1 MARVAVPIPLGFYT
15 SDSLPFSA
23 QRCINWVPTV
33 AEGPALNNAKLS
45 QPLGIKQFSD
55 SLKAG
60 GRGGWLLDEVPF
72 FVQGNSLV
80 SVSSLGVTTNHG
92 NINGSGRVSMA
103 SSTLHLVIVVPGGTS
118 YAYTK
123 STGIL
128 AAITDPDFITSDSV
142 VFKDAFFVFSTSDG
156 TRIFHSALNDPFSYN
171 ALDFGTSEIS
181 PDPIIALHV
190 NHNELFALNS
200 ETVELFQNVG
210 GAGFVFQRIPGANI
224 QKGLFARATP
234 VEFDNSFCFV
244 GGGKNELPAIWK
256 VTGSASAAKI
266 STDAIDSELQ
276 KFTKDEIGNSFSMSF
291 SDRGQLFALFT
302 FDSNLI
308 PSRTFV
314 YNATASA
321 LSGGSV
327 WFELQSGLSQEGNRW
342 QVAAIVK
349 AYGKLL
355 VSDLNTGIIGV
366 LDKNT
371 LSYYG
376 DTILRQMT
384 TQPFSVN
391 GLPVFSGEFEA
402 TFESGV
408 GLTTGQGSDPQVIY
422 SYSDN
427 GGREPFLGNTKR
439 GIGAIGKFEQRSVWR
454 RQGRVPAQRS
464 VRLTV
469 TEPVVANL
477 LRLAATPEAGN
488 SNG

>member
-1 MARVAVPIPLGFYT
+1 MPRVAIPIPLGFYT

-33 AEGPALNNAKLS
+33 AEGPALNTAKLS
-45 QPLGIKQFSD
+45 QPLGLKQFAD
-55 SLKAG
+55 SLSQG

-72 FVQGNSLV
+72 FVNANSLV
-80 SVSSLGVTTNHG
+80 SVSSTGVVTNHG
-92 NINGSGRVSMA
+92 TITGSGRVSMA
-103 SSTLHLVIVVPGGTS
+103 SSTLHLVIVVPGGDA
-118 YAYTK
+118 YAFTK
-123 STGIL
+123 STSTL
-128 AAITDPDFITSDSV
+128 SLITDVDFITSDSV

-210 GAGFVFQRIPGANI
+210 GSGFVFQRIPGANI

-234 VEFDNSFCFV
+234 IEFDNSFCFV
-244 GGGKNELPAIWK
+244 GGGKNELVAIWK
-256 VTGSASAAKI
+256 VTGSSSAQKI

-276 KFTKDEIGNSFSMSF
+276 KFTKEEISNSFAMNF

-302 FDSNLI
+302 FESDVI

-327 WFELQSGLSQEGNRW
+327 WFEFQSGLSQEGNRW

-355 VSDLNTGIIGV
+355 VSDLVTGIIGV

-376 DTILRQMT
+376 DPILRQAT
-384 TQPFSVN
+384 TQPFSAN

-402 TFESGV
+402 TFENGV
-408 GLTTGQGSDPQVIY
+408 GLTVGQGSDPQVIY

-427 GGREPFLGNTKR
+427 GGREPFLGNFKR
-439 GIGAIGKFEQRSVWR
+439 GIGPIGKFEQRSVWR
-454 RQGRVPAQRS
+454 RQGRVPVNRNI
-464 VRLTV
+464 RLTI

-477 LRLAATPEAGN
+477 LRLAATPEVGT
-488 SNG
+488 